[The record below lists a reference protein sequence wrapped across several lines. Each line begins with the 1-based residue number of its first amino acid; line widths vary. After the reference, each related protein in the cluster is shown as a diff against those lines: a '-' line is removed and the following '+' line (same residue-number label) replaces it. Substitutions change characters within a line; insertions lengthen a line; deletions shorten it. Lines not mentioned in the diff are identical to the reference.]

1 MAPLARRCCACSE
14 EPEGANVKTTISDR
28 LLEHAAIR
36 HFLLTFEE
44 QDWPDLLQN
53 LTLLGIQAMSLQ
65 FGRSARLA
73 DLTGIRMLTKWVERN
88 GSWPTNLDQLSRTST
103 SIPTFSDLHRDRSPT
118 PLLSRD
124 RTEGWMGERRE
135 NSPSG
140 ATSPRL
146 LGTRMQRV
154 RPLTR
159 LRCRSEPASFITVDS
174 LALPVERPA
183 SRLLLRSE
191 PLVTLPERSTSPLR
205 RPSSP
210 DRVRQKLRET
220 QGLLGQDASTLGA
233 KVRGGI
239 SSSEEWYATLMSRL
253 RRLGG
258 NSGSEGRYSG
268 SEASPRV
275 RLQSPINTLAK
286 EPIAPSLPT
295 FAPVATPGIG
305 DLTNIRTEPMQ
316 PLSSSLSSPGD
327 LMRVRPR
334 SSSRQLLDAKLQ
346 ELGFDRVPRR
356 DLGGLLR
363 R

>member
-1 MAPLARRCCACSE
+1 MAPLARKCCACSE
-14 EPEGANVKTTISDR
+14 EPETADVKTTISER
-28 LLEHAAIR
+28 LLEHAAVR
-36 HFLLTFEE
+36 HFLLAFEE

-53 LTLLGIQAMSLQ
+53 LTLLGIQAMGLQ

-73 DLTGIRMLTKWVERN
+73 DLAGIRMLTKWVERN

-124 RTEGWMGERRE
+124 RTEGWMGERLRRE
-135 NSPSG
+135 NSPGG
-140 ATSPRL
+140 ATSPRV
-146 LGTRMQRV
+146 LGTRISRV

-159 LRCRSEPASFITVDS
+159 LRCRSEPASFITPVDS
-174 LALPVERPA
+174 LPLPVERPT
-183 SRLLLRSE
+183 SRLLLRTE

-210 DRVRQKLRET
+210 DRARQRLRET
-220 QGLLGQDASTLGA
+220 QGFLGQDASTLGA
-233 KVRGGI
+233 GKVRGGT

-268 SEASPRV
+268 SEASPRLPL
-275 RLQSPINTLAK
+275 RSPINTVVK
-286 EPIAPSLPT
+286 EPLVPSLPT

-316 PLSSSLSSPGD
+316 PLSSQGD
-327 LMRVRPR
+327 LMRVR

>member
-1 MAPLARRCCACSE
+1 M
-14 EPEGANVKTTISDR
+14 KTTISER

-88 GSWPTNLDQLSRTST
+88 GSWPTSLDQLSRTST

-124 RTEGWMGERRE
+124 RSEGLLGERLRLRE

-140 ATSPRL
+140 VTSPRL
-146 LGTRMQRV
+146 LGTRIPRV

-159 LRCRSEPASFITVDS
+159 LRCRSEPASFITPVDS

-233 KVRGGI
+233 KVRGGT

-305 DLTNIRTEPMQ
+305 DLTNIRTESMQ

-356 DLGGLLR
+356 DLGGLLLR
-363 R
+363 